1 MVKGFFNRWNRNA
14 LQMVWRVSKHNHVSY
29 LVGTAHWFPYS
40 FHSSLKSLFKK
51 VRTTVFEGPLDD
63 RSMNRVSEYGMQPDG
78 EQSIDGLIHPEAM
91 DQLNFVLGQRL
102 LEEGSGDLSIFFQR
116 NDHQHYR
123 SMIEGRRP
131 WMAFFSIWSLYLG
144 WKYSVDME
152 AYHLACRMR
161 KNIHFLETIDE
172 QLSVLDNI
180 PLERFIGHLNDVENW
195 SVYQHQYVKA
205 YLDGNLDKLLGLSNK
220 FPTRTPVVLSE
231 RDQILFERMS
241 KFIQDEPV
249 VVFLGLSHV
258 PGVSRLLQEQGYTVL
273 QGMA

>member
-1 MVKGFFNRWNRNA
+1 MVISFLNRWNRNA
-14 LQMVWRVSKHNHVSY
+14 LKMVWRVSKNGHVSY

-40 FHSSLKSLFKK
+40 FHSSLISLFRK

-63 RSMNRVSEYGMQPDG
+63 ESMNRVSEYGMHPDG
-78 EQSIDGLIHPEAM
+78 GQSIDGLIDPEATEH
-91 DQLNFVLGQRL
+91 LNFILRQRL
-102 LEEGSGDLSIFFQR
+102 LEEGNGDLSVFFQKE
-116 NDHQHYR
+116 DQQHYR

-131 WMAFFSIWSLYLG
+131 WMAFFSIWSFYLG
-144 WKYSVDME
+144 WKYSVDLE

-161 KNIHFLETIDE
+161 KKIHFLETIEE

-195 SVYQHQYVKA
+195 SVYQRKYVTA
-205 YLDGNLDKLLGLSNK
+205 YLDGNLDQLLGLSNK

-231 RDQILFERMS
+231 RDQVLFERMS
-241 KFIQDEPV
+241 KYIQDEPA

-258 PGVSRLLQEQGYTVL
+258 PGVSRLLLEQGYNVL

>member
-1 MVKGFFNRWNRNA
+1 MVISFLNRWNRNA
-14 LQMVWRVSKHNHVSY
+14 LKMVWRVSKNGHVSY

-40 FHSSLKSLFKK
+40 FHSSLISLFRK

-63 RSMNRVSEYGMQPDG
+63 ESMNRVSEYGMHPDG
-78 EQSIDGLIHPEAM
+78 GQSIDGLIDPEATEH
-91 DQLNFVLGQRL
+91 LNFILRQRL
-102 LEEGSGDLSIFFQR
+102 LEEGNGDLSVFFQKE
-116 NDHQHYR
+116 DQQHYR

-131 WMAFFSIWSLYLG
+131 WMAFFSIWSFYLG

-161 KNIHFLETIDE
+161 KKIHFLETIEE

-195 SVYQHQYVKA
+195 SVYQRKYVTA
-205 YLDGNLDKLLGLSNK
+205 YLDGNLDQLLGLSNK

-231 RDQILFERMS
+231 RDQVLFERMS
-241 KFIQDEPV
+241 KYIQDEPA

-258 PGVSRLLQEQGYTVL
+258 PGVSRLLLEQGYNVL